1 MCSFLLEVY
10 FFHPDGLCLYSGAVD
25 MMKVYSWEPAAC
37 HDSVALGWSKV
48 ADMAVAQDQ
57 LVNVFTVIYGK
68 KFTNVNVLTN
78 LTFIWIYALW

>member
-1 MCSFLLEVY
+1 MPVPVTKQVLFSFRSI

-48 ADMAVAQDQ
+48 ADMAVAQNQ
-57 LVNVFTVIYGK
+57 LVMVFM
-68 KFTNVNVLTN
+68 L
-78 LTFIWIYALW
+78 LE